1 MNWRATRLAASSA
14 VVVLSLMAVA
24 TPASATPSTGATP
37 TAASLVTSATT
48 PVTPPSPS
56 GPVPLT
62 APAHSATGAAS
73 AAPLAYSPAGCVL
86 YTGNYPHFAQ
96 SLNYQGVKVF
106 ESTSCQYPVDTL
118 CISVS
123 LYKTDFFGDYYE
135 SNGNNTNYYSTYVGA
150 GASKYC
156 SNFTQ
161 NTTFFGTAY
170 SYSQEG
176 GQTYSAQGTSPRRLV
191 SFASISIR
199 DPRLDL
205 R

>member
-1 MNWRATRLAASSA
+1 MKKHVTMLAASSA
-14 VVVLSLMAVA
+14 AVILSLMVVA
-24 TPASATPSTGATP
+24 IPASATPSADAAP
-37 TAASLVTSATT
+37 TAASLVTNPTT

-62 APAHSATGAAS
+62 APSHSATAPSS

-86 YTGNYPHFAQ
+86 YTGNYPHFAS

-106 ESTSCQYPVDTL
+106 ESTSCQYPADTL
-118 CISVS
+118 YISVS

-176 GQTYSAQGTSPRRLV
+176 GHTYSAQGTSPSQTLTCGTPGG
-191 SFASISIR
+191 SF
-199 DPRLDL
+199 
-205 R
+205 